1 MKRSTDSAATTKKSP
16 TWSELL
22 RHAIESSG
30 ESRYA
35 IAKRA
40 DVGEN
45 ILSRFMA
52 GRGISL
58 DTANKIG
65 TAIGVELVAPKKRSK
80 LD

>member
-1 MKRSTDSAATTKKSP
+1 MGKKVPESNDKQSPSWSA
-16 TWSELL
+16 LL
-22 RHAIESSG
+22 RQAIESSG

-40 DVGEN
+40 GIGEN

-65 TAIGVELVAPKKRSK
+65 GAIGVELTAPKKRTK
-80 LD
+80 KV